1 MHIGASRNVYRHCK
15 PVVSVDDT
23 FLTGKYRG
31 ALLIATGMDG
41 EDHLIPLAFSLV
53 EGENNDSWSWF
64 LHLVRRDVV
73 G

>member
-31 ALLIATGMDG
+31 ALLITTDMDG
-41 EDHLIPLAFSLV
+41 EDRLIPLAFSLV
-53 EGENNDSWSWF
+53 EGENNDSRS
-64 LHLVRRDVV
+64 
-73 G
+73 